1 MRKRLLRRDLAG
13 LGGQIAI
20 HDGTAAAGEAGAL
33 LHHAGGDLRDV
44 RDFRAAKAEGVAG
57 ALRLRFGAESK
68 AEVEVT
74 AENEAARTS
83 AKPALRTVLVKKV
96 VIFGSHWHREGGPC

>member
-1 MRKRLLRRDLAG
+1 MTAR
-13 LGGQIAI
+13 
-20 HDGTAAAGEAGAL
+20 AAAGEAGAL

-68 AEVEVT
+68 ARGRGD

-96 VIFGSHWHREGGPC
+96 VFSAPIGTAKAGPLFDGTTMHRPRRADL